1 MSNTE
6 TRQITIIANHMNE
19 NVRIESDASTFAE
32 LKENQ
37 QVSSLLQGNVRVI
50 VRETRNELS
59 IADAKLPDGGF
70 TLIVV
75 ADKVKSGADQ
85 YDEMDYHEL
94 RSECISRGFSSEK
107 YNGAGA
113 TKNVMRAHLRDDD
126 EERAEAEEAAIE
138 NAPLVDT
145 EPESHDS
152 DYDEYEDE
160 YDDEEEYEDEDES
173 ELEEPDA
180 DTSDRFNEMRQKIED
195 SVSRCKSEVT
205 DILEEYTDILPDS
218 MIPDYSETVESI
230 KAELGL

>member
-19 NVRIESDASTFAE
+19 NVRIESAASTFAE

-37 QVSSLLQGNVRVI
+37 EISGLLSGNVRVI

-75 ADKVKSGADQ
+75 ADKVKSGADE
-85 YDEMDYHEL
+85 YDEMGYHEL
-94 RSECISRGFSSEK
+94 RGECISRGFSAEK

-126 EERAEAEEAAIE
+126 EAKAEAEEEAIN

-145 EPESHDS
+145 DNSE
-152 DYDEYEDE
+152 
-160 YDDEEEYEDEDES
+160 EEEYYYEEDTYDEVEEDEVEVA
-173 ELEEPDA
+173 EPDTE
-180 DTSDRFNEMRQKIED
+180 TSDRFNEMRQKIEE

-205 DILEEYTDILPDS
+205 EILEEYTDILPDA